1 MRPQVSPTPAP
12 PEGPPVTALV
22 GTSAHTQ
29 APQKPIQTPGLYS
42 GPPTASSS
50 PHTCLPWVPHL
61 RATHQGICPHSC
73 PEARVSA
80 LTPTVPPHPPTR
92 ERLSVWVPTVSHT
105 LSGACQINRA
115 RSLLRASALL
125 FCSHCLNRS
134 SPDPAPLPPKVRP
147 GPLGRQPSCPPRE
160 GSTGKKPPADLCLA
174 QSRSWSQSRGDGGGG
189 GWEGHH
195 LGPFGNMA
203 GETRA
208 TGTSAFRMF
217 QHQKV
222 M

>member
-1 MRPQVSPTPAP
+1 MGQGGGTCHQRLDGKDERLWGEGPEANPVRPQVSPTPAP

-147 GPLGRQPSCPPRE
+147 GAPWQAAFLPSQGR
-160 GSTGKKPPADLCLA
+160 L
-174 QSRSWSQSRGDGGGG
+174 
-189 GWEGHH
+189 H
-195 LGPFGNMA
+195 
-203 GETRA
+203 GEEA
-208 TGTSAFRMF
+208 AC
-217 QHQKV
+217 
-222 M
+222 